1 MKWVRLIARI
11 AMFLIIYAHPQ
22 SDKNDIAN
30 EKDSDLEVHVGR
42 VKREDSVDPL
52 FAIVGGGTPT
62 ISSATAI
69 KRKAPD
75 NDERRHKKRF
85 TASTSID
92 VQMADLELK
101 HERELY
107 SQKCRADRA
116 LAEERHRTR

>member
-11 AMFLIIYAHPQ
+11 SMFLIIYAHSQ

-42 VKREDSVDPL
+42 VKHEDSVDST
-52 FAIVGGGTPT
+52 FAIIDGGTPDVF
-62 ISSATAI
+62 SATSV

-75 NDERRHKKRF
+75 NDERQHKKRF
-85 TASTSID
+85 TASTSVD

-101 HERELY
+101 HERVLY
-107 SQKCRADRA
+107 SQKGRADRA

>member
-1 MKWVRLIARI
+1 
-11 AMFLIIYAHPQ
+11 MFLIIYAHPQ

-42 VKREDSVDPL
+42 VKHEDSVDST
-52 FAIVGGGTPT
+52 FAIIDGGTPDVF
-62 ISSATAI
+62 SATSV

-75 NDERRHKKRF
+75 NDERQHKKRF
-85 TASTSID
+85 TASTSVD